1 MRALAT
7 AAVFLLACG
16 PSPRPGHAARA
27 SRAELPPAL
36 ALVSDTAPVVM
47 VVRDPTAVDTD
58 LGWSQVTAALGARFA
73 SPAALADSGIAADRP
88 IVVALERRR
97 TRRLDR
103 GRRAARPHP
112 RHRLGPGA
120 GARGEDSAGRVAGGV
135 VPRLPARPPRL
146 RRRRPRPHPGAG
158 HHPRPQI
165 GARPVGGARRRHR
178 PGRFAGRRPAGCHHR
193 RRPAP
198 PAPTQR
204 FMWTSIASGACC
216 WHPATA
222 S

>member
-88 IVVALERRR
+88 IVVALNDAEHGVWTVAAELRDR
-97 TRRLDR
+97 TRAIAWVLAQA
-103 GRRAARPHP
+103 RAAKIPLAESQVASSRVFLPARRDFAVVIRDRTLVLVITP
-112 RHRLGPGA
+112 GPKSV
-120 GARGEDSAGRVAGGV
+120 RDLSAVRVAGIDRADSLAADPQVATTVGA
-135 VPRLPARPPRL
+135 L
-146 RRRRPRPHPGAG
+146 PHPADAT
-158 HHPRPQI
+158 I
-165 GARPVGGARRRHR
+165 
-178 PGRFAGRRPAGCHHR
+178 
-193 RRPAP
+193 
-198 PAPTQR
+198 
-204 FMWTSIASGACC
+204 MWTSIASGACC